1 MATIN
6 RIGFIMQYMPSH
18 IDCIHVC
25 LHHRC
30 KIAMSVI
37 FISFCIVEIWK
48 FYRNIKNSYIIR

>member
-1 MATIN
+1 MPTIN
-6 RIGFIMQYMPSH
+6 RIGFIMLYMPSH

-37 FISFCIVEIWK
+37 FFSFCIVEILE
-48 FYRNIKNSYIIR
+48 IL